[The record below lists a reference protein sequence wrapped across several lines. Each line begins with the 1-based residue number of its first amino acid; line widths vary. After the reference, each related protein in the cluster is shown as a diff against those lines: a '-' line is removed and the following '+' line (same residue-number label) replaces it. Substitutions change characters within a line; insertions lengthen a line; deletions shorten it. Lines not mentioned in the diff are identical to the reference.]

1 MVVTDYPDADLVE
14 NLQQNIDSCSILP
27 ENERNMNIAAEG
39 YLWGADTQ
47 PLLKYLPEPARG
59 FDTLILADLLFNHHC
74 HEALVSTILHTLA
87 HKEVARALVFF
98 TPYRPWLLEKDLA
111 FFTLCGQ
118 KGLVVE
124 KVLEEIMEKV
134 MFEEDRG
141 DEMLRRTVFGYEV
154 RWPDSPAEKIG

>member
-14 NLQQNIDSCSILP
+14 NLQQNIDSCPILP
-27 ENERNMNIAAEG
+27 KNEQNKNIAAEG

-47 PLLKYLPEPARG
+47 PLLKYLPNHMRG

-74 HEALVSTILHTLA
+74 HEALVSTILLTLA
-87 HKEVARALVFF
+87 HEEGACALVFF

-111 FFTLCGQ
+111 FFTLCRQ

-124 KVLEEIMEKV
+124 KMLEEILEKV
-134 MFEEDRG
+134 MFEEDMG
-141 DEMLRRTVFGYEV
+141 DELLRRTVFGFEV
-154 RWPDSPAEKIG
+154 RWRGSLAEQT